1 MYGVSADYIIAF
13 HKPSQRWKI
22 RGTVGNVS
30 FTEANILTGSL
41 SFGNRCSDS
50 SDITL
55 GMAAVG
61 ELDATFVGLNTITA
75 WKDKEIT
82 ISVGLVLSDDSVEYV
97 PVGKYTIAEAKRTLD
112 GVTVTAYDAM
122 SIFDKEFTIS
132 DLSAGTG
139 EDVLRWVCQKCNVI
153 WGMESL
159 EGFCNDTMVFSLTL
173 AENSDIKTYRD
184 LIYWIAQ
191 SMCAF
196 ATIDRTG
203 ALVLRSFVSEPVE
216 EITEYDRFDSV
227 AFSDYETQY
236 AGIILENQDGTTT
249 YYGSGAGTWINLGRN
264 PFFTASA
271 ALFANNLALAVQ
283 SIRYVPFSAELLG
296 GIHFDLGDVIIHD
309 GGLGNGARCIILSYD
324 YTFNSSYRM
333 EGYGANPLLATAQ
346 SKQDKDIQGVI
357 SQVDAGTMQYAEY
370 SNTTPLTIGSA
381 KTQVAR
387 LRFATKETTRVK
399 FTAEI
404 RLTSTADEETLRTI
418 CKVSYEM
425 NREEVQVHPI
435 ETWDQDEDGNHILTL
450 MWLIHASGGL
460 LCEWDVYMECLEGQ
474 VDILRGDVSAYLEG
488 FGLVG
493 DGGFVGFIEV
503 EDDAELWQLVEINY
517 VGASDAVNMGLQAP
531 VGIAGSDVATPMTIV
546 EVSYIGAG
554 DNCVVSTRTWSLP
567 RGTHDGNIRGTWSG
581 DIRYTEGDVL

>member
-1 MYGVSADYIIAF
+1 MYGVSADYITAF

-22 RGTVGNVS
+22 QGTVGNVS

-55 GMAAVG
+55 GMAAIG
-61 ELDATFVGLNTITA
+61 ELDATFIGLDSVQA
-75 WKDKEIT
+75 WKGKEIT
-82 ISVGLVLSDDSVEYV
+82 ISVGLTLEDESIEYV
-97 PVGKYTIAEAKRTLD
+97 PVGKYIVGEAKRSLD
-112 GVTVTAYDAM
+112 GVIVTAYDTM
-122 SIFDKEFTIS
+122 SLFDKEFTIS

-139 EDVLRWVCQKCNVI
+139 ENVFKWICQKCGVT
-153 WGMESL
+153 WGMDSL
-159 EGFCNDTMVFSLTL
+159 EGFCNDNMVFSLSLT
-173 AENSDIKTYRD
+173 ENSDIKTYRD

-196 ATIDRTG
+196 ATIDRDG
-203 ALVLRSFVSEPVE
+203 ALVIRSFISDPVE
-216 EITEYDRFDSV
+216 EITEYERFDSV
-227 AFSDYETQY
+227 EFSDYETQY
-236 AGIILENQDGTTT
+236 AGVIVENADGTST

-264 PFFTASA
+264 PFFTSVA
-271 ALFANNLALAVQ
+271 APFANNLATAVQ
-283 SIRYVPFSAELLG
+283 QIRYVPFSAELLG
-296 GIHFDLGDVIIHD
+296 GIHFDLGDVVVQG
-309 GGLGNGARCIILSYD
+309 GGLGNGARCIILDYD
-324 YTFNSSYRM
+324 YTFNKSYRM
-333 EGYGANPLLATAQ
+333 EGYGANPALATAQ
-346 SKQDKDIQGVI
+346 SKQDKEIQGVVA
-357 SQVDAGTMQYAEY
+357 QVDSGTMQYAEY

-404 RLTSTADEETLRTI
+404 RLSSTADEETLRTI
-418 CKVSYEM
+418 CKVSYEL
-425 NREEVQVHPI
+425 NREEVDIHPI

-503 EDDAELWQLVEINY
+503 EDEAGIWQLVEINY
-517 VGASDAVNMGLQAP
+517 AGEGESVSLDLQTP
-531 VGIAGSDVATPMTIV
+531 TGITCSDVESVWPIV
-546 EVSYIGAG
+546 EITFTGAG

-567 RGTHDGNIRGTWSG
+567 RGTQDGNIRATHNG
-581 DIRYTEGDVL
+581 DIRYTEGDAT